1 MSTEFGDLPNHMQV
15 IVAGSVMVIGSAW
28 GVIKFLKP
36 FIDNLSPKTP
46 APGTATDTVVV
57 SASLADS
64 RIMGELKSS
73 IDRLNET
80 QEKSNILMTMLYEAL
95 VKVIMK
101 LS

>member
-1 MSTEFGDLPNHMQV
+1 MSTEFADLPNHMQV
-15 IVAGSVMVIGSAW
+15 IVAGSVMIVGSAW
-28 GVIKFLKP
+28 GVIKFIKP
-36 FIDNLSPKTP
+36 FIDNLTPKN
-46 APGTATDTVVV
+46 PGTATDAVVV

-80 QEKSNILMTMLYEAL
+80 QEKSNILMTMIYEAL